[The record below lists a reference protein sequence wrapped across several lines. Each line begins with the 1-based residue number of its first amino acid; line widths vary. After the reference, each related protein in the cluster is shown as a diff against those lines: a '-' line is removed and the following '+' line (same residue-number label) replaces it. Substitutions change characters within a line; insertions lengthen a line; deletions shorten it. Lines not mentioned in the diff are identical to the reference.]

1 MYIAKLA
8 IIWIICMTGIVSA
21 QYECTYDDGSVK
33 EVSRA
38 EANEC
43 EDCECKVIMVECLFG
58 PDSRGDF
65 SFLNVTKTA
74 ADSCDKTA
82 CVCASH
88 GVDYNEIAAQR
99 REEAYDKVGK
109 LKDEI

>member
-1 MYIAKLA
+1 MYTAKLA
-8 IIWIICMTGIVSA
+8 IIWIICMIGIVSA

-33 EVSRA
+33 EVSKE
-38 EANEC
+38 EANSC
-43 EDCECKVIMVECLFG
+43 EDCECKRIMVECLFG

-65 SFLNVTKTA
+65 SFLNVTKSFA
-74 ADSCDKTA
+74 ESCDRTA

-88 GVDYNEIAAQR
+88 GDDYNEIAEQR
-99 REEAYDKVGK
+99 REEAYDKVEA